1 MLHFFEQM
9 GGIAVAGLTGQQTQQ
24 DRPGGFDP
32 AVLQVQGRQGD
43 LNAAARLCDETG
55 RRVQAVVTAR
65 AHEAPGTA
73 PRRQQIERLYG
84 DLCLALTAQRAETS
98 AALNALRRGMRVLN
112 AYSRTGRFRR

>member
-1 MLHFFEQM
+1 MLLDE
-9 GGIAVAGLTGQQTQQ
+9 
-24 DRPGGFDP
+24 
-32 AVLQVQGRQGD
+32 LQRALARQLELVRQGD
-43 LNAAARLCDETG
+43 LNAAAQLCDETG
-55 RRVQAVVTAR
+55 RRVQAVVAAR

>member
-1 MLHFFEQM
+1 MM
-9 GGIAVAGLTGQQTQQ
+9 NDDSGV
-24 DRPGGFDP
+24 
-32 AVLQVQGRQGD
+32 VLLDELQRALARQLELVRQGD
-43 LNAAARLCDETG
+43 LNAAAQLCDETG
-55 RRVQAVVTAR
+55 RRVQAVVTAG